1 VVGAGINVDQTS
13 FRRDHVMSGE
23 QRLIRPDRPAPRL
36 RSDIDFGL
44 MCFALLM
51 TAAIV
56 VSLACPSPEWT
67 PVAFLIAP

>member
-1 VVGAGINVDQTS
+1 
-13 FRRDHVMSGE
+13 MSGE

-44 MCFALLM
+44 TCLAFLM
-51 TAAIV
+51 TAAIA
-56 VSLACPSPEWT
+56 VSLTCPNPEWT

>member
-1 VVGAGINVDQTS
+1 
-13 FRRDHVMSGE
+13 MSGE

>member
-1 VVGAGINVDQTS
+1 
-13 FRRDHVMSGE
+13 MSGE
-23 QRLIRPDRPAPRL
+23 QRLIRPDRPAPRS
-36 RSDIDFGL
+36 RSGIDFGL

-56 VSLACPSPEWT
+56 VSLACPNPEWT

>member
-1 VVGAGINVDQTS
+1 MAGAGVNVDQ
-13 FRRDHVMSGE
+13 RYLRKDHVMSGE

-44 MCFALLM
+44 MCFAFLM

-56 VSLACPSPEWT
+56 VSLAFPNPEWT
-67 PVAFLIAP
+67 PAAFLIAP